1 MIAWSRVTS
10 WLVESDFMVSQEALT
25 GNEEVRVTVVNE
37 KTEEENTKTKDD
49 KKNML
54 RTLSMHSSSWI

>member
-1 MIAWSRVTS
+1 
-10 WLVESDFMVSQEALT
+10 MVSQEALT